1 MGKNTKTIKKKEGA
15 LLVAIMEV
23 SSEVNAVRTKY
34 MFMSY
39 DLNAWQNYKTYIANK
54 SPVKVT
60 VKAKILWNGTS
71 WPKLQAWRS

>member
-39 DLNAWQNYKTYIANK
+39 DLNA
-54 SPVKVT
+54 
-60 VKAKILWNGTS
+60 
-71 WPKLQAWRS
+71 